1 MNLTTILWGSGL
13 RKTAT
18 SICSLIAAAAGAV
31 VAVPPAWSALGLPEI
46 ASRVF
51 VLDHVQ
57 KTINPILQTEAK
69 LLVAQAQTTTALN
82 QILLTQLQSSLYAAQ
97 RDMAAAP
104 SQTVQERIDSLNRQI
119 HDLQTT
125 GNGGR

>member
-57 KTINPILQTEAK
+57 KTINPMLQTEAK
-69 LLVAQAQTTTALN
+69 LLIAQAQTTTALN